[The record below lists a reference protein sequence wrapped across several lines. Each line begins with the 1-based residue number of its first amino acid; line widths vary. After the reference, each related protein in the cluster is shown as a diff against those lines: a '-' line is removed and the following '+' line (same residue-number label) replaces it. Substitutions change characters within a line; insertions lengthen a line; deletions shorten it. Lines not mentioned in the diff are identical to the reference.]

1 MRSSPVVR
9 RTRRDFLSRSAQLG
23 VLLGAGVPILQACGG
38 NDKKSTS
45 REPIAD
51 GLEPEDGPLRIV
63 NYDAYVNPDVIA
75 DFENEYGVDVEIT
88 TIFTDTEV
96 VSKIASGA
104 IKVDVQHSMANTSI
118 GNLISGG
125 LLQPLNKSYIPNF
138 ANVIQSFNDPFY
150 DPGAKYS
157 VPYTFF
163 GTGIA
168 YRADRIDPGQV
179 EAEGWDTIW
188 NATDFA
194 GQVSI
199 LDDEREALVMAMQRR
214 GLFDVNTVD
223 PDVINQ
229 ALADLTEL
237 IDLVNVKVNIEA
249 YHEIPEGTTSVAQTW
264 SADMILAAAGYLPEG
279 VDASVLGFWHP
290 PVGEYVV
297 TNDSMGVLADAEN
310 PVLAHLYL
318 NYLLD
323 NDVSEK
329 NFSWVGYL
337 PALTKLDADYLIG
350 AGYVPE
356 HLRVCVPTK
365 EEVAAGLTFK
375 PLGIDGDALY
385 EEAWSKFNSG
395 G

>member
-1 MRSSPVVR
+1 MST
-9 RTRRDFLSRSAQLG
+9 TRRDFLARSAQLG
-23 VLLGAGVPILQACGG
+23 VMLGAGVPLLQACAD
-38 NDKKSTS
+38 NNKKSAKKTA
-45 REPIAD
+45 IAD
-51 GLEPEDGPLRIV
+51 GLEPEKGPLRIV
-63 NYDAYVNPDVIA
+63 NYADYVNPDVIA
-75 DFENEYGVDVEIT
+75 DFQNKYDVEVEFT
-88 TIFTDTEV
+88 TINTDTEV
-96 VSKIASGA
+96 VAKIASGA
-104 IKVDVQHSMANTSI
+104 IKVDVQHSMANYSI

-125 LLQPLNKSYIPNF
+125 LLQPLNKSYLPNF
-138 ANVIQSFNDPFY
+138 ANVIATFDDPWY

-163 GTGIA
+163 GTGLA
-168 YRADRIDPGQV
+168 YRADRIDPASV
-179 EAEGWDTIW
+179 EAQGWDTLW

-194 GQVSI
+194 GQVTV
-199 LDDEREALVMAMQRR
+199 LDDEREALAMAMMRR

-237 IDLVNVKVNIEA
+237 IDLVSVKYNIEA
-249 YHEIPEGTTSVAQTW
+249 YHDIPEGTTTLAQTW

-279 VDASVLGFWHP
+279 VDAEVLGFWHP
-290 PVGEYVV
+290 PAGEYVV
-297 TNDSMGVLADAEN
+297 SNDSMGVLADAEH

-323 NDVSEK
+323 NDVAEK

-337 PALTKLDADYLIG
+337 PALTKLNADYLIG

-356 HLRVCVPTK
+356 HLRVCVPTD
-365 EEVAAGLTFK
+365 EEVAKALIFK
-375 PLGIDGDALY
+375 PLGVEGEALY
-385 EEAWSKFNSG
+385 EEAWSKFIAG

>member
-1 MRSSPVVR
+1 MSSS
-9 RTRRDFLSRSAQLG
+9 RRDFLARSAQLG
-23 VLLGAGVPILQACGG
+23 VMLGAGVPLLQSCADSGT
-38 NDKKSTS
+38 KSASTKT
-45 REPIAD
+45 IAD
-51 GLEPEDGPLRIV
+51 GLEPEAGPLRIV
-63 NYDAYVNPDVIA
+63 NYDSYVNPEVIA
-75 DFENEYGVDVEIT
+75 DFEAEYGVTVEIT
-88 TIFTDTEV
+88 TIFSDTEV

-125 LLQPLNKSYIPNF
+125 LLQPLNKSYLPNF
-138 ANVIQSFNDPFY
+138 ANVIAKFIDPFY

-163 GTGIA
+163 GTGIG
-168 YRADRIDPGQV
+168 YRADRIDSAQV
-179 EAEGWDTIW
+179 ASEGWDTIW
-188 NATDFA
+188 NATEFS
-194 GQVSI
+194 GQVSV
-199 LDDEREALVMAMQRR
+199 LEDEREALVMAMMRR

-223 PDVINQ
+223 PEVINQ

-264 SADMILAAAGYLPEG
+264 SADLIASAAGYLPEG
-279 VDASVLGFWHP
+279 VGSDVLGFWHP
-290 PVGEYVV
+290 PAGEYVV
-297 TNDSMGVLADAEN
+297 TNDSMGVLADAEH
-310 PVLAHLYL
+310 PVLAHHYL

-337 PALTKLDADYLIG
+337 PALTKLDADYLIA

-365 EEVAAGLTFK
+365 EEIESALVFK
-375 PLGIDGDALY
+375 PLGIEGDALY
-385 EEAWSKFNSG
+385 EEAWSKFNAG